1 MNQEHSGNNNN
12 KLASKPK
19 RVEFANE
26 VKEKLIEE
34 IDSVSVKNGDQQQVE
49 ELEKIESPSSAFS
62 EILEQQSD
70 LLEEAHQNV
79 KLFLYNIQTFKIIK
93 KNL

>member
-1 MNQEHSGNNNN
+1 MFLFSYFYRLFVNQEHSGNNN

-34 IDSVSVKNGDQQQVE
+34 ADSVSLKNGYQQQVE
-49 ELEKIESPSSAFS
+49 ELEKIESPSAFS
-62 EILEQQSD
+62 EILERKSD

-79 KLFLYNIQTFKIIK
+79 KFFLFNIQ
-93 KNL
+93 